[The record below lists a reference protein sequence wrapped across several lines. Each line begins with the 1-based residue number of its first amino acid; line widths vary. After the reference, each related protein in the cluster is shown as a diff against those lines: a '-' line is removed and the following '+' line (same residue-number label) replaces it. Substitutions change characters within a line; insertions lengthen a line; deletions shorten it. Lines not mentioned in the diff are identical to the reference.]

1 MESCAPLSQPLRRAW
16 YVVYTRPR
24 WEKKVNESLKQ
35 QGIISYCPLRMVK
48 NKWADRQK
56 LVALPLFSSY
66 VFVNINPREELKV
79 RQANGVLNF
88 VYYMGKLATVK
99 DEIIDEIK
107 SSLTLFPDAEVLNL
121 QELAVGTRVKIEGG
135 LMQHKEGYVIKNQV
149 HHIIVVID
157 SLNCVLTARVP
168 VGNLRVVN

>member
-16 YVVYTRPR
+16 FVVYTRPR
-24 WEKKVNESLKQ
+24 WEKKVDQSLKQ
-35 QGIISYCPLRMVK
+35 QGMISYCPLRMVK

-66 VFVNINPREELKV
+66 VFVYINPREELKV
-79 RQANGVLNF
+79 RQTYGVLNF
-88 VYYMGKLATVK
+88 VYYMGKLATIR

-107 SSLTLFPDAEVLNL
+107 SSLFLFPDAQVINL
-121 QELAVGTRVKIEGG
+121 AELAIGTRVKIEQGI
-135 LMQHKEGYVIKNQV
+135 MQDKEGYVLKNEL

-157 SLNCVLTARVP
+157 SLNCVLTAKVP
-168 VGNLRVVN
+168 VSNLRIVN

>member
-1 MESCAPLSQPLRRAW
+1 MQTCVPLPQPLRRAW
-16 YVVYTRPR
+16 FVVYTRPR

-35 QGIISYCPLRMVK
+35 QGLISYCPLRMVK

-66 VFVNINPREELKV
+66 VFVYINPREELKV
-79 RQANGVLNF
+79 RQTNGVINF
-88 VYYMGKLATVK
+88 VYYMGKLAMIR
-99 DEIIDEIK
+99 DEIIEEIK
-107 SSLTLFPDAEVLNL
+107 SSLQLFPDAEVQNL
-121 QELAVGTRVKIEGG
+121 QELAVGTRVKIETG
-135 LMQHKEGYVIKNQV
+135 LMQYKEGYVLKNQL

-168 VGNLRVVN
+168 VNNLRIVN